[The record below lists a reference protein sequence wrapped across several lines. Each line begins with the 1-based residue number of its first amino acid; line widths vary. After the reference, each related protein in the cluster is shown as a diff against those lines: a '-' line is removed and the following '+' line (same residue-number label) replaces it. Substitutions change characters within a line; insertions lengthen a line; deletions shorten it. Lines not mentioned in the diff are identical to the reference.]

1 MCQSCV
7 STTLVQSL
15 WSRLQPSRG
24 QFLAGAAAFGAAL
37 GATTRLRAN
46 ADDEVTAIFKNGTVI
61 TLDATNTE
69 AQALAIAGDRIVFI
83 GSTSDAM
90 ARESHWTKIVDLD
103 GQVVLPG
110 FIDPHQHPISAAIQ
124 GAFFVECGPD
134 KYKNKQEL
142 IAGLTAEAQKQPA
155 DGWLYAGG
163 FDNLLQ
169 GGDLT
174 LADLDRVSERLP
186 VFVLWSN
193 SHTGSFNNAAL
204 QRASVTSS
212 TPNRPG
218 GGAFGHSSTGALNG
232 IAYETNMVYF
242 LSGIMPTPQAVSD
255 ALYSHLLRCASVGLT
270 TIHEAGSGIP
280 GRTDDV
286 LGGYEQIVGSDNA
299 PLRISSS
306 PIVDYLS
313 EGNAFATKFGKPGP
327 KAIQVPGSLLSFY
340 AVKIIGDGSNQTK
353 TAGQTLPYLNSDS
366 KGTINYTHA
375 QFVKAMQEAKALG
388 WPISVHC
395 NGDATLD
402 VVLDA
407 IQEVYG
413 AQSPLG
419 VNRIEHCTITRP
431 DQLERMAK
439 LGVQPSFLIN
449 HVYYYGAAYRDV
461 LLGQARAARM
471 DPAGQAVALRMAF
484 TFHSD
489 APVTR
494 PGPLQ
499 MIGCGVTRR
508 CATDGSVVGAEQAV
522 TVEHALRAMTSY
534 AAGQIGLAH
543 ELGSIEAGKAADLT
557 ILADDPRKVPPERIE
572 RIKVTETWVAGR
584 QVVPLAVNGS

>member
-1 MCQSCV
+1 MCQACV
-7 STTLVQSL
+7 SPALVVSVWNKL
-15 WSRLQPSRG
+15 LPSRG

-37 GATTRLRAN
+37 GAVKPFRAS
-46 ADDEVTAIFKNGTVI
+46 AADEVTVIFKNGTIVA
-61 TLDATNTE
+61 LDGANTQ
-69 AQALAIAGDRIVFI
+69 AQALALAGDRIVFV
-83 GSTSDAM
+83 GDTSDAM
-90 ARESHWTKIVDLD
+90 ARQSHWTKIVDLD

-110 FIDPHQHPISAAIQ
+110 FIDPHQHPISAAIA

-134 KYKNKQEL
+134 RYKNKQEL
-142 IAGLTAEAQKQPA
+142 IAGLSAEAVKQPP

-174 LADLDRVSERLP
+174 ETDLNRVSESLP
-186 VFVLWSN
+186 VFVLWNN
-193 SHTGSFNNAAL
+193 SHTASVNGAAL
-204 QRASVTSS
+204 QRANVTSS
-212 TPNRPG
+212 TPNKPG
-218 GGAFGHSSTGALNG
+218 GGAFGRSSSGALNG
-232 IAYETNMVYF
+232 IAYETNMAYF
-242 LSGIMPTPQAVSD
+242 LSGIKPTPQGLSD
-255 ALYSHLLRCASVGLT
+255 ALYAHLLRCASVGLT

-286 LGGYEQIVGSDNA
+286 LGGYQQIANSDNA
-299 PLRISSS
+299 PVRLSSS

-313 EGNAFATKFGKPGP
+313 EGNAFATKFGRPGP
-327 KAIQVPGSLLSFY
+327 RAIQVPGSLLSFY
-340 AVKIIGDGSNQTK
+340 AVKIVGDGSNQTK
-353 TAGQTLPYLNSDS
+353 TAGQTMPYLNTDT

-375 QFVKAMQEAKALG
+375 QFVEQMQRAKSLG

-407 IQEVYG
+407 ISEVYG
-413 AQSPLG
+413 AHSPLG

-431 DQLERMAK
+431 DQIERMAK

-449 HVYYYGAAYRDV
+449 HVYYYGAAYRDE
-461 LLGQARAARM
+461 LLGQTRAARM
-471 DPAGQAVALRMAF
+471 DPAGQTVALKMAF

-508 CATDGSVVGAEQAV
+508 CATDGTVVGPDQAV
-522 TVEHALRAMTSY
+522 SVEQALRAMTTY

-543 ELGSIEAGKAADLT
+543 ELGSIEVGKAADLT
-557 ILADDPRKVPPERIE
+557 ILAEDPRKVPPERIE

-584 QVVPLAVNGS
+584 QVVPLAVNAS